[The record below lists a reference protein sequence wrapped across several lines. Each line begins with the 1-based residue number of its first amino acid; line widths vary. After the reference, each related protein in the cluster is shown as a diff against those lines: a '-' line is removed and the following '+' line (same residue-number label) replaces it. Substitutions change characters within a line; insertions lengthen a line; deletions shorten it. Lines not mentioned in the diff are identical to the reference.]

1 MLTPAQKHF
10 QRVMAERHGK
20 TDEQS
25 DTARTAHEQIMHR
38 LRMDQSAL
46 KRVQSDQAKAAMK
59 RQLLPHYEGWIE
71 GTLDGDSGR
80 QDEVIV
86 TLMVWAIDADDY
98 ALAARI
104 GRYVVTHGLLMPDR
118 FNRTAAT
125 VLVDE
130 ICDPILV
137 QVKADDTT
145 DVTPYLAVLD
155 EVAEFTAGSDMPDV
169 VRAKLCKARAF
180 ALRNGTTEE
189 QTTALALL
197 RQALTLDAGAGVKKE
212 IERLARVVKKAAA
225 AAGGGGDDSTDS
237 TDSTD
242 GGDSSDGGSGAEGT
256 GDAGGDS
263 AADGTGEA
271 AASSVPAVAASA
283 TATKTTRKS
292 TTRKPAARKTTAK
305 KTPAAKK

>member
-10 QRVMAERHGK
+10 QKVMAERHGK

-86 TLMVWAIDADDY
+86 TLMVWAIDAGDY
-98 ALAARI
+98 ALAVRI
-104 GRYVVTHGLLMPDR
+104 GRYVVVHGLLMPDR

-189 QTTALALL
+189 QITALELL

-212 IERLARVVKKAAA
+212 IDRLARVVKKAAA
-225 AAGGGGDDSTDS
+225 AAAGTDGGDNTDS
-237 TDSTD
+237 TD
-242 GGDSSDGGSGAEGT
+242 GAEGT
-256 GDAGGDS
+256 GDMAGDT
-263 AADGTGEA
+263 AADGEA
-271 AASSVPAVAASA
+271 AASSDPAVAASV
-283 TATKTTRKS
+283 TATKATRKS
-292 TTRKPAARKTTAK
+292 TTRKPAVRKTTAK
-305 KTPAAKK
+305 KAPAVKK

>member
-86 TLMVWAIDADDY
+86 TLMVWAIDAGDY

-104 GRYVVTHGLLMPDR
+104 GRYVVTHSLLMPDR

-155 EVAEFTAGSDMPDV
+155 DVADFTAGSDMPDV

-212 IERLARVVKKAAA
+212 IERLARAVKKAAA
-225 AAGGGGDDSTDS
+225 DVCAGEGGDADG
-237 TDSTD
+237 TD
-242 GGDSSDGGSGAEGT
+242 GGDSAEGT
-256 GDAGGDS
+256 GDAGGGS
-263 AADGTGEA
+263 AADGAGEA
-271 AASSVPAVAASA
+271 AASSDPAVATSA

-305 KTPAAKK
+305 KAPAAKK